1 MRRARLLTLIGSVAL
16 HAAAVAAVLL
26 VVASVREP
34 EPLFVDLTS
43 GAQAGDERPA
53 ARGPASAARPSSGR
67 TGSGHASVPAAP
79 APSRAVEVSPVPA
92 PPAPAPSPAL
102 SPDSLPREPAA
113 PREVAPSTRE
123 TVAAEPVRPATESG
137 ADSGRSPSGVTPNAG
152 TGSVASDAPSAAG
165 GGTASGGGSGGSRVA
180 LAGPGTGRSEVPPEF
195 GPYLARFRQRIQEQ
209 VVYPLA
215 ARRRGIAG
223 RVEVDVLLEPTGRV
237 RDVTI
242 TGSSSHAMLDEAAVE
257 AVRSITPIPLPD
269 GLPKRPLRVRLPIVF
284 DLQ

>member
-1 MRRARLLTLIGSVAL
+1 
-16 HAAAVAAVLL
+16 
-26 VVASVREP
+26 
-34 EPLFVDLTS
+34 
-43 GAQAGDERPA
+43 
-53 ARGPASAARPSSGR
+53 
-67 TGSGHASVPAAP
+67 
-79 APSRAVEVSPVPA
+79 
-92 PPAPAPSPAL
+92 
-102 SPDSLPREPAA
+102 
-113 PREVAPSTRE
+113 
-123 TVAAEPVRPATESG
+123 
-137 ADSGRSPSGVTPNAG
+137 
-152 TGSVASDAPSAAG
+152 
-165 GGTASGGGSGGSRVA
+165 
-180 LAGPGTGRSEVPPEF
+180 VPPEF